1 MKFYRLGPVNLD
13 KISSKF
19 NARPKTKAIN
29 FKISNP
35 REISPRALKKFQIS

>member
-13 KISSKF
+13 EILSKF
-19 NARPKTKAIN
+19 NAQPVKPKLN

-35 REISPRALKKFQIS
+35 CEVSPRVLKKFQIS